1 MLYYFTY
8 EEVVLYKNSVQ
19 TTAVAIGSGLNIL
32 EGVVSPGGFE
42 AEQVTSIKGSSR

>member
-8 EEVVLYKNSVQ
+8 KQVVLYKISVQ

-42 AEQVTSIKGSSR
+42 TEQVTSVKRSSR